1 MYLVVVIS
9 LDGYYVGSLQ
19 SLRALFN
26 REFNFLIFL
35 KAAVAVHL
43 DGRVVDKHI
52 IAIFA
57 SEKAVAFR
65 RVEPFYG
72 SNNSLTHVFS
82 ISISYNLVSTA
93 IPTWG
98 LRQGPTA
105 CNGRKI
111 IIFAMLCQGE
121 IWSCGA
127 GQGGQGQDDHAQEQV
142 QAQ

>member
-1 MYLVVVIS
+1 MYLVVVII
-9 LDGYYVGSLQ
+9 LDGYYVCSLQ

-35 KAAVAVHL
+35 QAAVAVHL
-43 DGRVVDKHI
+43 DCRVVDKHI

-93 IPTWG
+93 LPVWG
-98 LRQGPTA
+98 LRQGSKA
-105 CNGRKI
+105 CNGRTI
-111 IIFAMLCQGE
+111 IIFGRACQ
-121 IWSCGA
+121 
-127 GQGGQGQDDHAQEQV
+127 V
-142 QAQ
+142 